1 MAEIAQAHRDAANEL
16 HVEVAP
22 VGLAWEEA
30 SKKPPGMKFYG
41 PDQEH
46 PSIYGTYLATCV
58 VYATIYNQDPSGFA
72 YFPSGVTPEEA
83 AFLQRIAWRMVQEYR
98 AGRI

>member
-1 MAEIAQAHRDAANEL
+1 MAEIPQAPRDAANQL
-16 HVEVAP
+16 HIEVGP

-30 SKKPPGMKFYG
+30 SKQRPRMKFYG
-41 PDQEH
+41 ADQEH
-46 PSIYGTYLATCV
+46 PSIYGTYLASCV

-83 AFLQRIAWRMVQEYR
+83 AFLQRIAWQTVQDYR
-98 AGRI
+98 AGR